1 MIEVKVDNEYS
12 ALKSVILGLA
22 EDMGDP
28 PKVFDVYDP
37 RSLYHIK
44 NNSYPSEV
52 DVKKDVESFY
62 KILIKHNV
70 DVLRPDNIKNCNQVF
85 ARDLG
90 FTISNIFFQSNIVPN
105 REEELVG
112 VSGIINN
119 LDAGV
124 VKLPDYM
131 HIEGGDVV
139 IHNDKLF
146 VGTYSGED
154 YSELITARTNQESI
168 SYLEKMIPSKEIM
181 SINIKKSNTDVFEN
195 VLHLDCCFQPIGKRK
210 AIICPDSFVNKSD
223 VEYLIGYFGKKNTY
237 LAYGQEAYMLISN
250 LLVISPEVI
259 VSDKSFNKI
268 NTWLEKN
275 DFHVEKISYENVS
288 KMSGLFR
295 CATLP
300 LLREKI

>member
-223 VEYLIGYFGKKNTY
+223 VEYLIAYFGKKNTY

-259 VSDKSFNKI
+259 VSDKRFSKI
-268 NTWLEKN
+268 NTWLERN
-275 DFHVEKISYENVS
+275 HFLVEKISYKNVS

-295 CATLP
+295 CSTLP
-300 LLREKI
+300 LLRE

>member
-12 ALKSVILGLA
+12 TLKSVILGLA

-105 REEELVG
+105 REEELIG

-223 VEYLIGYFGKKNTY
+223 VEYLISYFGKKNTY

-259 VSDKSFNKI
+259 VSDKRFSKI
-268 NTWLEKN
+268 NTWLERN
-275 DFHVEKISYENVS
+275 DFLVEKISYKNVS

-295 CATLP
+295 CSTLP
-300 LLREKI
+300 LLRE

>member
-112 VSGIINN
+112 VSGIINS

-139 IHNDKLF
+139 IHNNKLF
-146 VGTYSGED
+146 IGTYSGED

-259 VSDKSFNKI
+259 VSDKRFSKI

-275 DFHVEKISYENVS
+275 DFLVEKISYENVS

-295 CATLP
+295 CSTLP
-300 LLREKI
+300 LLRE

>member
-124 VKLPDYM
+124 VKLPNYM

-146 VGTYSGED
+146 IGTYSGED

-259 VSDKSFNKI
+259 VSDKRFSKI
-268 NTWLEKN
+268 NTWLERN
-275 DFHVEKISYENVS
+275 DFLVEKISYENVS

-295 CATLP
+295 CSTLP
-300 LLREKI
+300 LLRE

>member
-12 ALKSVILGLA
+12 TLKSVILGLA

-44 NNSYPSEV
+44 NNSYPNEV

-62 KILIKHNV
+62 KILIKHNIH
-70 DVLRPDNIKNCNQVF
+70 VLRPSNIKDCNQVF

-90 FTISNIFFQSNIVPN
+90 FAISNIFFQSNIVPN

-112 VSGIINN
+112 VSDIINT

-139 IHNDKLF
+139 AHNEKLF
-146 VGTYSGED
+146 IGTYSGED

-168 SYLEKMIPSKEIM
+168 SYLEKMIPNKEIM
-181 SINIKKSNTDVFEN
+181 SIDIKKSNTDVFEN
-195 VLHLDCCFQPIGKRK
+195 VLHLDCCFQPIGKSK
-210 AIICPDSFVNKSD
+210 AIICPDSFVNKND
-223 VEYLIGYFGKKNTY
+223 VDYLISYFGKNNIY
-237 LAYGQEAYMLISN
+237 VAYGQEAYMLISN
-250 LLVISPEVI
+250 LLVLSPEVI
-259 VSDKSFNKI
+259 VSDKRFTKL
-268 NTWLEKN
+268 NTWLEQN
-275 DFHVEKISYENVS
+275 GFLVEKISYENVS

-295 CATLP
+295 CSTLP
-300 LLREKI
+300 LLRE

>member
-52 DVKKDVESFY
+52 DVKKDIESFY
-62 KILIKHNV
+62 KILIKHNI

-105 REEELVG
+105 REEELIG

-146 VGTYSGED
+146 IGTYSGED

-210 AIICPDSFVNKSD
+210 AIICPDSFVNKRD
-223 VEYLIGYFGKKNTY
+223 VEYLISYFGKKNTY

-259 VSDKSFNKI
+259 VSDKRFNKI

-295 CATLP
+295 CSTLP
-300 LLREKI
+300 LLRE

>member
-52 DVKKDVESFY
+52 DVKKDIESFY

-105 REEELVG
+105 REEELIG

-146 VGTYSGED
+146 IGTYSGED

-223 VEYLIGYFGKKNTY
+223 VEYLIGYFGKNNTY

-259 VSDKSFNKI
+259 VSDKRFSKI

-275 DFHVEKISYENVS
+275 DFFVEKISYENVS

-295 CATLP
+295 CSTLP
-300 LLREKI
+300 LLRE

>member
-22 EDMGDP
+22 RDMGDP

-146 VGTYSGED
+146 IGTYSGED

-259 VSDKSFNKI
+259 VSDKRFSKI
-268 NTWLEKN
+268 NTWLERN
-275 DFHVEKISYENVS
+275 DFLVEKISYENVS

-295 CATLP
+295 CSTLP
-300 LLREKI
+300 LLRE

>member
-105 REEELVG
+105 REEELIG

-131 HIEGGDVV
+131 HIEGGDVI

-146 VGTYSGED
+146 IGTYSGED

-259 VSDKSFNKI
+259 VSDKRFNKI

-295 CATLP
+295 CSTLP
-300 LLREKI
+300 LLRE

>member
-259 VSDKSFNKI
+259 VSDKRFNKI

-295 CATLP
+295 CSTLP
-300 LLREKI
+300 LLRE

>member
-105 REEELVG
+105 REEELIG

-146 VGTYSGED
+146 IGTYSGED

-223 VEYLIGYFGKKNTY
+223 VEYLIAYFGKKNTY

-250 LLVISPEVI
+250 LLVISPKVI
-259 VSDKSFNKI
+259 VSDKRFSKI
-268 NTWLEKN
+268 NTWLERN
-275 DFHVEKISYENVS
+275 DFLVEKISYKNVS

-295 CATLP
+295 CSTLP
-300 LLREKI
+300 LLRE

>member
-131 HIEGGDVV
+131 HIEGGDVI

-146 VGTYSGED
+146 IGTYSGED

-259 VSDKSFNKI
+259 VSDKRFSKI
-268 NTWLEKN
+268 NTWLERN
-275 DFHVEKISYENVS
+275 DFLVEKISYENVS

-295 CATLP
+295 CSTLP
-300 LLREKI
+300 LLRE

>member
-22 EDMGDP
+22 DDMGDP

-146 VGTYSGED
+146 IGTYSGED

-210 AIICPDSFVNKSD
+210 AIICPDSFVNKRD
-223 VEYLIGYFGKKNTY
+223 VEYLISYFGKKNTY

-259 VSDKSFNKI
+259 VSDKRFNKI

-295 CATLP
+295 CSTLP
-300 LLREKI
+300 LLRE

>member
-146 VGTYSGED
+146 IGTYSGED

-259 VSDKSFNKI
+259 VSDKRFNKI

-295 CATLP
+295 CSTLP
-300 LLREKI
+300 LLRE

>member
-12 ALKSVILGLA
+12 TLKSVILGLA

-195 VLHLDCCFQPIGKRK
+195 VLHLDCCFQPIGKSK

-223 VEYLIGYFGKKNTY
+223 VEYLIAYFGKKNTY

-259 VSDKSFNKI
+259 VSDKRFSKI
-268 NTWLEKN
+268 NTWLERN
-275 DFHVEKISYENVS
+275 DFLVEKISYKNVS

-295 CATLP
+295 CSTLP
-300 LLREKI
+300 LLRE

>member
-90 FTISNIFFQSNIVPN
+90 FSISNIFFQSNIVPN

-131 HIEGGDVV
+131 HIEGGDVI

-146 VGTYSGED
+146 IGTYSGED

-259 VSDKSFNKI
+259 VSDKRFNKI

-295 CATLP
+295 CSTLP
-300 LLREKI
+300 LLRE

>member
-52 DVKKDVESFY
+52 DVKKDIESFY

-259 VSDKSFNKI
+259 VSDKRFNKI

-295 CATLP
+295 CSTLP
-300 LLREKI
+300 LLRE

>member
-112 VSGIINN
+112 VSGIINS

-146 VGTYSGED
+146 IGTYSGED

-223 VEYLIGYFGKKNTY
+223 VEYLIGYFGKNNTY

-250 LLVISPEVI
+250 LLVISPKVI
-259 VSDKSFNKI
+259 VSDKRFSKI
-268 NTWLEKN
+268 NTWLERN
-275 DFHVEKISYENVS
+275 DFLVEKISYKNVS

-295 CATLP
+295 CSTLP
-300 LLREKI
+300 LLRE

>member
-12 ALKSVILGLA
+12 TLKSVILGLA

-210 AIICPDSFVNKSD
+210 AIICPDSFVNKRD
-223 VEYLIGYFGKKNTY
+223 VEYLISYFGKKNTY

-259 VSDKSFNKI
+259 VSDKRFNKI

-295 CATLP
+295 CSTLP
-300 LLREKI
+300 LLRE

>member
-52 DVKKDVESFY
+52 DVKKDIESFY
-62 KILIKHNV
+62 KILIKHNI

-105 REEELVG
+105 REEELIG

-131 HIEGGDVV
+131 HIEGGDVI

-146 VGTYSGED
+146 IGTYSGED

-259 VSDKSFNKI
+259 VSDKRFNKI

-295 CATLP
+295 CSTLP
-300 LLREKI
+300 LLRE

>member
-131 HIEGGDVV
+131 HIEGGDVI

-146 VGTYSGED
+146 IGTYSGED

-259 VSDKSFNKI
+259 VSDKRFNKI

-275 DFHVEKISYENVS
+275 DFYVEKISYENVS

-295 CATLP
+295 CSTLP
-300 LLREKI
+300 LLRE

>member
-52 DVKKDVESFY
+52 DVKKDIESFY

-112 VSGIINN
+112 VSGIINS

-259 VSDKSFNKI
+259 VSDKRFNKI

-295 CATLP
+295 CSTLP
-300 LLREKI
+300 LLRE

>member
-124 VKLPDYM
+124 VKLPNYM

-146 VGTYSGED
+146 IGTYSGED

-237 LAYGQEAYMLISN
+237 LAYGQESYMLISN

-259 VSDKSFNKI
+259 VSDKRFSKI
-268 NTWLEKN
+268 NTWLERN
-275 DFHVEKISYENVS
+275 DFLVEKISYENVS

-295 CATLP
+295 CSTLP
-300 LLREKI
+300 LLRE

>member
-12 ALKSVILGLA
+12 TLKSVILGLA

-44 NNSYPSEV
+44 NNSYPNEV

-62 KILIKHNV
+62 KILIKHNIH
-70 DVLRPDNIKNCNQVF
+70 VLRPSNIKDCNQVF

-90 FTISNIFFQSNIVPN
+90 FAISNIFFQSNIVPN

-112 VSGIINN
+112 VSDIINT

-139 IHNDKLF
+139 AHNEKLF
-146 VGTYSGED
+146 IGTYSGED

-168 SYLEKMIPSKEIM
+168 SYLEKMIPNKEIM
-181 SINIKKSNTDVFEN
+181 SIDIKKSNTDVFEN
-195 VLHLDCCFQPIGKRK
+195 VLHLDCCFQPIGKSK
-210 AIICPDSFVNKSD
+210 AIICPDSFVNKND
-223 VEYLIGYFGKKNTY
+223 VDYLISYFGENNIY
-237 LAYGQEAYMLISN
+237 AAYGQEANMLISN
-250 LLVISPEVI
+250 LLVLSPEVI
-259 VSDKSFNKI
+259 VSDKRFTKL
-268 NTWLEKN
+268 NTWLEEN
-275 DFHVEKISYENVS
+275 GFLVEKISYENVS

-295 CATLP
+295 CSTLP
-300 LLREKI
+300 LLRE

>member
-52 DVKKDVESFY
+52 DVKKDIESFY

-90 FTISNIFFQSNIVPN
+90 FSISNIFFQSNIVPN

-131 HIEGGDVV
+131 HIEGGDVI

-146 VGTYSGED
+146 IGTYSGED

-259 VSDKSFNKI
+259 VSDKRFNKI

-275 DFHVEKISYENVS
+275 DFYVEKISYENVS

-295 CATLP
+295 CSTLP
-300 LLREKI
+300 LLRE

>member
-90 FTISNIFFQSNIVPN
+90 FSISNIFFQSNIVPN

-131 HIEGGDVV
+131 HIEGGDVI

-146 VGTYSGED
+146 IGTYSGED

-210 AIICPDSFVNKSD
+210 AIICPDSFVNKRD
-223 VEYLIGYFGKKNTY
+223 VEYLISYFGKKNTY

-259 VSDKSFNKI
+259 VSDKRFNKI

-295 CATLP
+295 CSTLP
-300 LLREKI
+300 LLRE

>member
-52 DVKKDVESFY
+52 DVKKDIESFY
-62 KILIKHNV
+62 KILIKHNI

-105 REEELVG
+105 REEELIG

-131 HIEGGDVV
+131 HIEGGDVI

-146 VGTYSGED
+146 IGTYSGED

-223 VEYLIGYFGKKNTY
+223 VEYLIGYFGKNNTY

-259 VSDKSFNKI
+259 VSDKRFSKI
-268 NTWLEKN
+268 NTWLERN
-275 DFHVEKISYENVS
+275 DFLVEKISYENVS

-295 CATLP
+295 CSTLP
-300 LLREKI
+300 LLRE

>member
-12 ALKSVILGLA
+12 TLKSVILGLA

-223 VEYLIGYFGKKNTY
+223 VEYLIAYFGKKNTY

-259 VSDKSFNKI
+259 VSDKRFSKI
-268 NTWLEKN
+268 NTWLERN
-275 DFHVEKISYENVS
+275 HFLVEKISYKNVS

-295 CATLP
+295 CSTLP
-300 LLREKI
+300 LLRE

>member
-52 DVKKDVESFY
+52 DVKKDIESFY

-146 VGTYSGED
+146 IGTYSGED

-259 VSDKSFNKI
+259 VSDKRFSKI

-295 CATLP
+295 CSTLP
-300 LLREKI
+300 LLRE

>member
-52 DVKKDVESFY
+52 DVKKDIESLY
-62 KILIKHNV
+62 KILIKHNI

-105 REEELVG
+105 REEELIG
-112 VSGIINN
+112 VSSIINN

-131 HIEGGDVV
+131 HIEGGDVI

-146 VGTYSGED
+146 IGTYSGED

-259 VSDKSFNKI
+259 VSDKRFNKI

-295 CATLP
+295 CSTLP
-300 LLREKI
+300 LLRE

>member
-112 VSGIINN
+112 VSGIINS

-139 IHNDKLF
+139 IHNNKLF
-146 VGTYSGED
+146 IGTYSGED

-237 LAYGQEAYMLISN
+237 LAYGQEAYML
-250 LLVISPEVI
+250 
-259 VSDKSFNKI
+259 
-268 NTWLEKN
+268 
-275 DFHVEKISYENVS
+275 
-288 KMSGLFR
+288 
-295 CATLP
+295 
-300 LLREKI
+300 

>member
-12 ALKSVILGLA
+12 TLKSVILGLA

-44 NNSYPSEV
+44 NNSYPNEV

-70 DVLRPDNIKNCNQVF
+70 DVLRPSNIKNCNQVF

-90 FTISNIFFQSNIVPN
+90 FVISNIFFQSNIVPN
-105 REEELVG
+105 REEELI
-112 VSGIINN
+112 GISDTIST

-139 IHNDKLF
+139 VHNDKIF
-146 VGTYSGED
+146 IGTYSGDD
-154 YSELITARTNQESI
+154 YSDLITARTNQESI
-168 SYLEKMIPSKEIM
+168 VYLEKMIPSKEIM
-181 SINIKKSNTDVFEN
+181 SVDIKKSNTDIYEN
-195 VLHLDCCFQPIGKRK
+195 VLHLDCCFQPIGKSK
-210 AIICPDSFVNKSD
+210 AIICPDSFVDKND
-223 VEYLIGYFGKKNTY
+223 VDYIINYFGKSNSY
-237 LAYGQEAYMLISN
+237 IAHGQEAYMLISN
-250 LLVISPEVI
+250 LLVLSPEVI
-259 VSDKSFNKI
+259 VSDKRFKKL
-268 NTWLEKN
+268 NTWLEKKG
-275 DFHVEKISYENVS
+275 FLVEKISYESVS

-295 CATLP
+295 CSTLP
-300 LLREKI
+300 LLRE

>member
-52 DVKKDVESFY
+52 DVKKDIESFY

-90 FTISNIFFQSNIVPN
+90 FTISNMFFQSNIVPN
-105 REEELVG
+105 REEELIG

-131 HIEGGDVV
+131 HIEGGDVI

-146 VGTYSGED
+146 IGTYSGED

-259 VSDKSFNKI
+259 VSDKRFNKI

-295 CATLP
+295 CSTLP
-300 LLREKI
+300 LLRE

>member
-22 EDMGDP
+22 DDMGDP

-131 HIEGGDVV
+131 HIEGGDDV

-146 VGTYSGED
+146 IGTYSGED

-195 VLHLDCCFQPIGKRK
+195 VLHLDCCFQPIGKCK

-259 VSDKSFNKI
+259 VSDKRFSKI
-268 NTWLEKN
+268 NTWLERN
-275 DFHVEKISYENVS
+275 DFLVEKISYKNVS

-295 CATLP
+295 CSTLP
-300 LLREKI
+300 LLRE

>member
-1 MIEVKVDNEYS
+1 MVEVKVDNEYS
-12 ALKSVILGLA
+12 TLKSVILGLA

-44 NNSYPSEV
+44 NNSYPNEV

-70 DVLRPDNIKNCNQVF
+70 DVLRPSNIKNCNQVF

-90 FTISNIFFQSNIVPN
+90 FVISNIFFQSNIVPN
-105 REEELVG
+105 REEELI
-112 VSGIINN
+112 GISDTIST

-139 IHNDKLF
+139 VHNDKIF
-146 VGTYSGED
+146 IGTYSGDD
-154 YSELITARTNQESI
+154 YSDLITARTNQESI
-168 SYLEKMIPSKEIM
+168 VYLEKMIPSKEIM
-181 SINIKKSNTDVFEN
+181 SVDIKKSNTDIYKN
-195 VLHLDCCFQPIGKRK
+195 VLHLDCCFQPIGKSK
-210 AIICPDSFVNKSD
+210 AIICPDSFVDKND
-223 VEYLIGYFGKKNTY
+223 VDYIINYFGKSNSY
-237 LAYGQEAYMLISN
+237 IAHGQEAYMLISN
-250 LLVISPEVI
+250 LLVLSPEVI
-259 VSDKSFNKI
+259 VSDKRFKKL
-268 NTWLEKN
+268 NTWLEKKG
-275 DFHVEKISYENVS
+275 FLVEKISYESVS

-295 CATLP
+295 CSTLP
-300 LLREKI
+300 LLRE

>member
-146 VGTYSGED
+146 IGTYSGED

-237 LAYGQEAYMLISN
+237 LSYGQEAYMLISN
-250 LLVISPEVI
+250 QLVISPEVI
-259 VSDKSFNKI
+259 VSDKRFNKI

-295 CATLP
+295 CSTLP
-300 LLREKI
+300 LLRE

>member
-112 VSGIINN
+112 VSGIINS

-139 IHNDKLF
+139 IHNNKLF
-146 VGTYSGED
+146 IGTYSGED

-259 VSDKSFNKI
+259 VSDKRFSKI
-268 NTWLEKN
+268 NTWLERN
-275 DFHVEKISYENVS
+275 DFLVEKISYENVS

-295 CATLP
+295 CSTLP
-300 LLREKI
+300 LLRE

>member
-1 MIEVKVDNEYS
+1 MIEVKVDNKNS
-12 ALKSVILGLA
+12 ALESVILGLA

-52 DVKKDVESFY
+52 DVKKDIESFY

-90 FTISNIFFQSNIVPN
+90 FSISNIFFQSNIVPN

-131 HIEGGDVV
+131 HIEGGDVI

-146 VGTYSGED
+146 IGTYSGED

-259 VSDKSFNKI
+259 VSDKRFNKI

-275 DFHVEKISYENVS
+275 DFYVEKISYENVS

-295 CATLP
+295 CSTLP
-300 LLREKI
+300 LLRE

>member
-12 ALKSVILGLA
+12 TLKSVILGLA

-44 NNSYPSEV
+44 NNSYPNEV

-70 DVLRPDNIKNCNQVF
+70 DVLRPSNIKNCNQVF

-90 FTISNIFFQSNIVPN
+90 FVISNIFFQSNIVPN
-105 REEELVG
+105 REEELI
-112 VSGIINN
+112 GISDTIST

-139 IHNDKLF
+139 VHNDKIF
-146 VGTYSGED
+146 IGTYSGDD
-154 YSELITARTNQESI
+154 YSDLITARTNQESI
-168 SYLEKMIPSKEIM
+168 VYLEKMIPSKEIM
-181 SINIKKSNTDVFEN
+181 SVDIKKSNTDIYKN
-195 VLHLDCCFQPIGKRK
+195 VLHLDCCFQPIGKSK
-210 AIICPDSFVNKSD
+210 AIICPDSFVDKND
-223 VEYLIGYFGKKNTY
+223 VDYIINYFGKSNSY
-237 LAYGQEAYMLISN
+237 IAHGQEAYMLISN
-250 LLVISPEVI
+250 LLVLSPEVI
-259 VSDKSFNKI
+259 VSDKRFKKL
-268 NTWLEKN
+268 NTWLEKKG
-275 DFHVEKISYENVS
+275 FLVEKISYESVS

-295 CATLP
+295 CSTLP
-300 LLREKI
+300 LLRE

>member
-52 DVKKDVESFY
+52 DVKKDIESFY
-62 KILIKHNV
+62 KILIKHNI

-105 REEELVG
+105 REEELIG

-131 HIEGGDVV
+131 HIEGGDVI

-146 VGTYSGED
+146 IGTYSGED

-237 LAYGQEAYMLISN
+237 LAYGQEAYMLKSN

-259 VSDKSFNKI
+259 VSDKRFNKI

-295 CATLP
+295 CSTLP
-300 LLREKI
+300 LLRE